1 MRLLFSFA
9 WGLVSNVDLYVD
21 YSVGFVDAIAA
32 ADFVGLQLQLEW
44 PWQLNHGYL
53 TIDFTI
59 AFSRDI

>member
-32 ADFVGLQLQLEW
+32 ADFVGLQLRLE
-44 PWQLNHGYL
+44 
-53 TIDFTI
+53 
-59 AFSRDI
+59 